1 MPCLV
6 QVYSCLNAHRNNEQ
20 DDEIRMAIPL
30 DEVRKIA
37 ELARLRFSHD
47 ELEKMAD
54 ELEKILK
61 YIRKLEELDTSHVE
75 PMSHVH
81 NDSEALRDDKRLQ
94 STSRDEALSNAPDS
108 DGKYFRVPKVIE

>member
-20 DDEIRMAIPL
+20 DYEIRMAIPL
-30 DEVRKIA
+30 DDVRKIA
-37 ELARLRFSHD
+37 ELAKLRFSDD
-47 ELEKMAD
+47 ELEKMAG

-61 YIRKLEELDTSHVE
+61 YIRKLEELDTSDVE
-75 PMSHVH
+75 PMWHVH
-81 NDSEALRDDKRLQ
+81 IGSEMLRDDSRLD

-108 DGKYFRVPKVIE
+108 DGKHFRVPKVIE

>member
-1 MPCLV
+1 
-6 QVYSCLNAHRNNEQ
+6 
-20 DDEIRMAIPL
+20 MAIPL

-37 ELARLRFSHD
+37 ELARLRFSDD
-47 ELEKMAD
+47 ELEKMAG

-61 YIRKLEELDTSHVE
+61 YIRKLEELDTSLVE

-81 NDSEALRDDKRLQ
+81 NDSEVLRVDERFQ
-94 STSRDEALSNAPDS
+94 STSRDQALSNAPDS